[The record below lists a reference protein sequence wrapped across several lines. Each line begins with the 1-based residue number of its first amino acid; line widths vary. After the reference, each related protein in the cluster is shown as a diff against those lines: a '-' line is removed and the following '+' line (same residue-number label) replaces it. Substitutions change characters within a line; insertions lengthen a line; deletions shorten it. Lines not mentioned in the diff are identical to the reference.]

1 MNCTYRLATK
11 TRVPGWQKSPKAFCV
26 SPLSAGNLQ
35 SKALTLLLLF
45 VNFTL
50 YSYMFFNILIYSYI
64 FFYSNKMENKLTYC
78 ICSRFLQ
85 RAACESLTSTSAP
98 PCPPPASPP
107 SPCASSAHISQ
118 NPPCCHVLFAR
129 CGRTPPKS
137 SPVPLPRWSCW
148 PFRRRAGAT
157 FPGRLSWPWVGW
169 GAHRPHFST

>member
-1 MNCTYRLATK
+1 
-11 TRVPGWQKSPKAFCV
+11 
-26 SPLSAGNLQ
+26 
-35 SKALTLLLLF
+35 
-45 VNFTL
+45 
-50 YSYMFFNILIYSYI
+50 
-64 FFYSNKMENKLTYC
+64 MENKLTYC

-107 SPCASSAHISQ
+107 SPCASSTHISQ

-129 CGRTPPKS
+129 CGRTPPQS

-169 GAHRPHFST
+169 GAHRPPLLHLSSRHPIPTWSQARFSVAASGLTAEPRRPPTPPHT